1 MFRLAHLSD
10 PHLGPLPKPKLRDL
24 AGKRLTG
31 YMNWR
36 RGRSRSHDMAL
47 LDRILADIQTFKP
60 DHVACTGDLVNI
72 GLHAEFPGAV
82 KFMKR
87 LGPQSNVSFVPGNH
101 DAYVR
106 TNKADIERFLS
117 PWMTSDSGRYEG
129 FPYVRLAGPIALI
142 GLSSAVPTAPFMASG
157 TIGPDQREKLG
168 QILGFLATQPQA
180 RVVMI
185 HHPPHRQGAQP
196 GRGLTDAK
204 RVEEIIGKYGAELV
218 LHGHNHVLSVDF
230 IDGPKGRVPIVGAP
244 SASAIGGTLTHRA
257 GWNLFEFDMTEQG
270 VHMTGS
276 ARGLMK
282 DGTID
287 TIKTLTLD
295 ENEIV

>member
-1 MFRLAHLSD
+1 MFRLAHISD
-10 PHLGPLPKPKLRDL
+10 PHLGPLPQIRLREL
-24 AGKRLTG
+24 TGKRLTG
-31 YMNWR
+31 YANWR
-36 RGRSRSHDMAL
+36 RGRNRTHDMAI
-47 LDRILADIQTFKP
+47 LDMIVADMLAQGP

-82 KFMKR
+82 AFMKK
-87 LGPQSNVSFVPGNH
+87 LGLPNYVSFVPGNH

-106 TNKADIERFLS
+106 SNPADIVRYLA

-129 FPYVRLAGPIALI
+129 FPYVRLSGPLALV
-142 GLSSAVPTAPFMASG
+142 GLSSAIPTAPFMASG
-157 TIGPDQREKLG
+157 TLGSEQREKFS
-168 QILGFLATQPQA
+168 QIMAFLATQPLA

-204 RVEEIIGKYGAELV
+204 RVEDIIGKYGAELI

-230 IDGPKGRVPIVGAP
+230 IDGPKGRVPVVGAP
-244 SASAIGGTLTHRA
+244 SASAIGGTITHRA

-270 VHMTGS
+270 VRISGT
-276 ARGLMK
+276 ARGLLK
-282 DGTID
+282 DGSIGE
-287 TIKTLTLD
+287 IKRLELD
-295 ENEIV
+295 ETLSV

>member
-36 RGRSRSHDMAL
+36 RGRHRAHDMAL
-47 LDRILADIQTFKP
+47 LDRIVADIHSFTP
-60 DHVACTGDLVNI
+60 DHIACTGDLVNI
-72 GLHAEFPGAV
+72 GLHGEFPGAV
-82 KFMKR
+82 QFMKT
-87 LGPQSNVSFVPGNH
+87 LGLPADVSFVPGNH

-106 TNKADIERFLS
+106 SNPADIVRYLA

-129 FPYVRLAGPIALI
+129 FPYVRLSGPLALV
-142 GLSSAVPTAPFMASG
+142 GLSSAIPTAPFMASG
-157 TIGPDQREKLG
+157 TLGPEQREKFS
-168 QILGFLATQPQA
+168 QIMAFLATQPLA

-185 HHPPHRQGAQP
+185 HHPPHRRGAQA

-204 RVEEIIGKYGAELV
+204 RVEDIIGKHGAELV
-218 LHGHNHVLSVDF
+218 LHGHNHVFSVDF
-230 IDGPKGRVPIVGAP
+230 IDGPNKRVPIVGAP
-244 SASAIGGTLTHRA
+244 SASAIGGTITHRA

-270 VHMTGS
+270 VKISGT
-276 ARGLMK
+276 ARGLLK
-282 DGTID
+282 DGTIGE
-287 TIKTLTLD
+287 IKPLEL
-295 ENEIV
+295 EEQARV